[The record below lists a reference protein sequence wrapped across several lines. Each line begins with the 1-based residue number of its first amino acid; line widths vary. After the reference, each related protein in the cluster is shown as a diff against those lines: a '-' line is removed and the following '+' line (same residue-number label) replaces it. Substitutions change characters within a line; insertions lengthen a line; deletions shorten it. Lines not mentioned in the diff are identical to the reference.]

1 MPIPNTYLSLHAV
14 ETVSAEEGA
23 SIGAPVLQLQV
34 GTPGGVTQLTLFFR
48 DDDDVDYIRRLV
60 RAIKGVRRH
69 SPKVDEAHIAAYEAA
84 EYLYRGSAR

>member
-23 SIGAPVLQLQV
+23 SIGSPVLQLQV
-34 GTPGGVTQLTLFFR
+34 GTPSGIAQVTLFFR
-48 DDDDVDYIRRLV
+48 DDDDVDYIKRLV
-60 RAIKGVRRH
+60 RAIKGVKRH
-69 SPKVDEAHIAAYEAA
+69 SPSDDAAHIAAHEAA